1 MSSTGM
7 GSTGV
12 SADASQTM
20 PDVGTVDVKLE
31 VVTLPVTDVDR
42 ANCFNQSLGWR
53 MDADT

>member
-12 SADASQTM
+12 SPDAPQTM
-20 PDVGTVDVKLE
+20 PDVGTVDLKLE

-42 ANCFNQSLGWR
+42 AKGFCRASDGGW
-53 MDADT
+53 TPTS